1 MNRTVRK
8 VAERLRKR
16 NEFDDLLNIYE
27 RDRGA
32 VTLPARMAVN
42 ALASFEHA
50 DAVTAELNVQQTR
63 RVAAAQATQA
73 PKGPPPGMPGD
84 AARVLYPQPHHGG
97 AGGGQPPPGGSS
109 PDFPMAPPG
118 QPDYPMGTS
127 RPPPPA
133 PGAGGVGVMRVA
145 GAAGVAPPAAGGS
158 SNAPPSTP
166 GGPPPPPAPGAG
178 GVGIKRRAGRASGS
192 TDPMVMEESSYY
204 GGPQPPPPGAG
215 AIAAQIMTGVLQQ
228 SAMAQEAEDHHSMT
242 ILPSSLGL
250 CCRWLCPPAA

>member
-27 RDRGA
+27 RDKGT
-32 VTLPARMAVN
+32 VTLPARLAIS

-97 AGGGQPPPGGSS
+97 AGGGGGGGGQPPPGG
-109 PDFPMAPPG
+109 G
-118 QPDYPMGTS
+118 QPDYPM
-127 RPPPPA
+127 A
-133 PGAGGVGVMRVA
+133 PQ
-145 GAAGVAPPAAGGS
+145 
-158 SNAPPSTP
+158 
-166 GGPPPPPAPGAG
+166 
-178 GVGIKRRAGRASGS
+178 ASPTTLWGHL
-192 TDPMVMEESSYY
+192 
-204 GGPQPPPPGAG
+204 GHHRQHL
-215 AIAAQIMTGVLQQ
+215 AQGVLV
-228 SAMAQEAEDHHSMT
+228 
-242 ILPSSLGL
+242 
-250 CCRWLCPPAA
+250 C

>member
-27 RDRGA
+27 RDKGT

-97 AGGGQPPPGGSS
+97 AGGVEEDS
-109 PDFPMAPPG
+109 P
-118 QPDYPMGTS
+118 
-127 RPPPPA
+127 RL
-133 PGAGGVGVMRVA
+133 VA
-145 GAAGVAPPAAGGS
+145 DSPTTQWLPQ
-158 SNAPPSTP
+158 
-166 GGPPPPPAPGAG
+166 
-178 GVGIKRRAGRASGS
+178 ASPTTLWGHL
-192 TDPMVMEESSYY
+192 
-204 GGPQPPPPGAG
+204 GHH
-215 AIAAQIMTGVLQQ
+215 LQHL
-228 SAMAQEAEDHHSMT
+228 AQEA
-242 ILPSSLGL
+242 LV
-250 CCRWLCPPAA
+250 